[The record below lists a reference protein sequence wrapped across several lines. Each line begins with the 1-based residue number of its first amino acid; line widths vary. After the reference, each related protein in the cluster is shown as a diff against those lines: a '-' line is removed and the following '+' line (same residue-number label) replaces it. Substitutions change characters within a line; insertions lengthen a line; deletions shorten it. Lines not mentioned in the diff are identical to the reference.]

1 MVCRRVS
8 VRSHGRTLSLIQWLI
23 SCVRKRRLIRS
34 HTARNTLQSFFF
46 SSSRCLLRFLA
57 QSAFPVLADLS
68 SSPRSFFFPSPTVFI
83 DRHDYSRRYGK
94 VSPPAPQL
102 RDKSLPQNPTFNITI
117 YTCRLVCFLL
127 AFVVVVVVRPPKER
141 KKHREFR
148 FRGDYVD
155 SMHKV
160 RAHPVSSVLHATRNS
175 LDDFHF
181 LYFVYHALWRRLM
194 SAVAI
199 LVLLFLSGFLFC
211 FFSINDFV
219 SYIFYP
225 MPFVAS
231 FLFRIRVWTLNIS
244 SAISCVMLLIYHV
257 TQRRYWHSPSHA
269 FV

>member
-23 SCVRKRRLIRS
+23 SCVRTRRLIRS

-68 SSPRSFFFPSPTVFI
+68 SSPRNFFFPSPTVFI

-211 FFSINDFV
+211 FFQLTTLYPTYFIQCRLLRPFCSAYV
-219 SYIFYP
+219 SE
-225 MPFVAS
+225 
-231 FLFRIRVWTLNIS
+231 L
-244 SAISCVMLLIYHV
+244 
-257 TQRRYWHSPSHA
+257 
-269 FV
+269 